1 MKLKAISKASAFLV
15 LGAAIF
21 ALGYKWGTKTKDQDP
36 ASAQTPMGSNMAG
49 MKGMEGMAGMDRPP
63 GTAMVSP
70 DKQQLL
76 GVRTTTIEAKPLS
89 KTVRTVGTITYDET
103 RVTHVHSKIEGWVE
117 KLYANYTGKFVQKGQ
132 PLFTLYSPDLLA
144 TQGEYLLAL
153 KSYERL
159 AGSSIPEVRSGA
171 DSLVQASKQ
180 RLALWDI
187 SDQQIR
193 DLEQRR
199 EPQKTLTFY
208 APNSGFIIKKDI
220 NEGMKVM
227 PDKEIYTIAD
237 LSTVW
242 VDADVYESEIPLIKV
257 GQQATINLSYYPEET
272 FRGKISYIYP
282 YLDEKTRTVKVRLEF
297 PNSALKL
304 KPDMYVNAEIKIDSG
319 KHLAV
324 PEEAVLDTGLRKVIF
339 IDKGNG
345 HYEPKEIKLGSK
357 LDGYY
362 QVLSGLQEGEK
373 IAASSVFLLDSES
386 RLSEAMG
393 AMAGMPGMSMAGTQG
408 MEGMKGMEGK
418 GMKTDAPTKPGLQEK
433 KVQDLTL
440 TFSTRPEKAKAGENV
455 LRLKITDKAG
465 NPVKDAQVN
474 FQYTM
479 NMQGMVPS
487 KADATLSK
495 DGFYETKANLGM
507 QGEWEVTVMVR
518 RSGQKEIQEKFKVA
532 AQ

>member
-1 MKLKAISKASAFLV
+1 MKLKAISKTFGLLV

-21 ALGYKWGTKTKDQDP
+21 ALGYGWGIKTQDQGA
-36 ASAQTPMGSNMAG
+36 ASAQTSTGSNMEN
-49 MKGMEGMAGMDRPP
+49 MKGMEGMAGMNMP
-63 GTAMVSP
+63 GSAMVSP
-70 DKQQLL
+70 EKQQLI
-76 GVRTTTIEAKPLS
+76 GVRTTTVEAKPLS

-159 AGSSIPEVRSGA
+159 SSSSLPEVRSGA

-193 DLEQRR
+193 ELEQKR

-208 APNSGFIIKKDI
+208 APNSGFIIKKDV
-220 NEGMKVM
+220 NQGMKIM

-272 FRGKISYIYP
+272 FKGKISYIYP

-297 PNSALKL
+297 PNPGLKL
-304 KPDMYVNAEIKIDSG
+304 KPDMYVNAELKIDSG

-324 PEEAVLDTGLRKVIF
+324 PEEAVLDTGVRKIVF
-339 IDKGNG
+339 LDKGDG
-345 HYEPKEIKLGSK
+345 HFQSKEIKLGNK
-357 LDGYY
+357 LDGFY
-362 QVLSGLQEGEK
+362 QVVSGLNEGEK

-386 RLSEAMG
+386 RLSEAMAG
-393 AMAGMPGMSMAGTQG
+393 MAGMEGMKMEG
-408 MEGMKGMEGK
+408 MQGMKGMEG
-418 GMKTDAPTKPGLQEK
+418 MKDMKDMKMETPAKSGPMEK
-433 KVQDLTL
+433 KLQDLTL
-440 TFSTRPEKAKAGENV
+440 ILSTQPEKTKAGENT
-455 LRLKITDKAG
+455 LRLKIADKSG
-465 NPVKDAQVN
+465 KPVTDAQVS

-479 NMQGMVPS
+479 AMPGMAAS
-487 KADATLSK
+487 KTDAKLSK
-495 DGFYETKANLGM
+495 DGFYEAKTNLAMAGS
-507 QGEWEVTVMVR
+507 WDVMVSVR
-518 RSGQKEIQEKFKVA
+518 RPGQKEIQEKFNVA
-532 AQ
+532 VQ

>member
-1 MKLKAISKASAFLV
+1 MKAVKLFGLVLIGLALVAFGYWRGMNDQKTSLPKAAISE
-15 LGAAIF
+15 
-21 ALGYKWGTKTKDQDP
+21 
-36 ASAQTPMGSNMAG
+36 PMA
-49 MKGMEGMAGMDRPP
+49 GMEGMEMAP
-63 GTAMVSP
+63 GSAIVSP

-76 GVRTTTIEAKPLS
+76 GVRTTTVEARPLS
-89 KTVRTVGTITYDET
+89 KTVRTVGTIKYDET
-103 RVTHVHSKIEGWVE
+103 KITRIQSKIEGWVE

-132 PLFTLYSPDLLA
+132 PLFTMYSPDLLA

-153 KSYERL
+153 KSHERL
-159 AGSSIPEVRSGA
+159 SVSSIPEVRAGA
-171 DSLVQASKQ
+171 DGLVEASKQ
-180 RLALWDI
+180 RLMLWDI

-193 DLEQRR
+193 DLEQKR
-199 EPQKTLTFY
+199 EPQRTLTFY
-208 APNSGFIIKKDI
+208 APNSGFVIKKDI
-220 NEGMKVM
+220 NEGMKIM
-227 PDKEIYTIAD
+227 PDKELYTIAD

-242 VDADVYESEIPLIKV
+242 VEADVYESEIPLVKV

-272 FRGKISYIYP
+272 FKGRISYIYP

-297 PNSALKL
+297 PNPALKL

-345 HYEPKEIKLGSK
+345 RFEPKEIKLGSK
-357 LDGYY
+357 LDGFY
-362 QVLSGLQEGEK
+362 QVLSGVKEGEK

-393 AMAGMPGMSMAGTQG
+393 AMAGMPGMSTAGTQDMKG
-408 MEGMKGMEGK
+408 MEGMKM
-418 GMKTDAPTKPGLQEK
+418 DAPAKSGPQEK
-433 KVQDLTL
+433 KIQDLTF
-440 TFSTRPEKAKAGENV
+440 TFSTRPEKVKAGETV

-465 NPVKDAQVN
+465 NPVKDAQVS

-479 NMQGMVPS
+479 KMQGMAAS

-495 DGFYETKANLGM
+495 DGFYETKANLPM
-507 QGEWEVTVMVR
+507 AGEWEVTTMVR
-518 RSGQKEIQEKFKVA
+518 RPGQKEIQEKFTVA